1 LTAGSPSSV
10 TGRVRGL
17 EKLHKTIRRIKAE
30 FYSLLAF
37 FSSDMYRSG
46 FTPLGQGGIFTPHP
60 QITFDVTFRAE
71 ILLGAILAV
80 YGMLERAL

>member
-1 LTAGSPSSV
+1 
-10 TGRVRGL
+10 
-17 EKLHKTIRRIKAE
+17 
-30 FYSLLAF
+30 
-37 FSSDMYRSG
+37 MYRSG